1 MALVLFLGLANKTN
15 TESPKCS
22 QKGRECGKRRR
33 KMGLGMISAEL
44 HICLLV
50 ESLAYLKSLGNREGM
65 TLQRQRGCKR
75 SL

>member
-1 MALVLFLGLANKTN
+1 
-15 TESPKCS
+15 
-22 QKGRECGKRRR
+22 
-33 KMGLGMISAEL
+33 MGLGMISAEL
-44 HICLLV
+44 HICLLA